1 MRKLL
6 FAAVA
11 AASLTGRYATAEA
24 PPDITLS
31 CVTQEENGKPL
42 QPELPTTIE
51 IWLSPPR
58 LFKQITAFDMKI
70 GSIFDAKVG
79 SKLIEYRGGGE
90 AGATSSEEI
99 RGTLDRTTGAFTE
112 THRVYSAKWSH
123 YTRMSGQCSL
133 APH

>member
-1 MRKLL
+1 MRILL
-6 FAAVA
+6 LAAVA

-24 PPDITLS
+24 PPDITLA
-31 CVTQEENGKPL
+31 CETTEENGKPL
-42 QPELPTTIE
+42 PSRFPTTIE

-58 LFKQITAFDMKI
+58 LLKQMTAFDMKI
-70 GSIFDAKVG
+70 GSGFNAKVEP
-79 SKLIEYRGGGE
+79 KLIEYWGWSE

-99 RGTLDRTTGAFTE
+99 RGTLDRTTGAFDE

-123 YTRMSGQCSL
+123 YTRLSGQCSL